1 MPVPALTALDVHS
14 DATTVIT
21 GSEDFTAQICNI
33 QSSRVV
39 GSLTGE
45 LRIERAGLRL
55 GHDATPVE
63 IVVARQEVHIQG
75 VASC

>member
-1 MPVPALTALDVHS
+1 MVMSAPALTALDVHS

-45 LRIERAGLRL
+45 LRAEHASSRPGL
-55 GHDATPVE
+55 DAEPKECV
-63 IVVARQEVHIQG
+63 I
-75 VASC
+75 